1 MLTTNSCRRM
11 SLYRA
16 RYTEPGKTG
25 CSYSLVGGDTA
36 NEAACA
42 LGGTG
47 RTWLLWACQVLIVQ
61 VNY

>member
-25 CSYSLVGGDTA
+25 CSYCEIGGSQGDAA
-36 NEAACA
+36 NEAARA
-42 LGGTG
+42 LGEDVAFVGP
-47 RTWLLWACQVLIVQ
+47 VKF
-61 VNY
+61 